1 MLEIAFLLYPHALAS
16 SVALPA
22 EMLHAADH
30 FYRVKFRRRPLI
42 RTRVVDTA
50 SPVPALAGSLRLHAD
65 CGLEELGPLQLLV
78 LPAMWRDPLAVVRS
92 HPEVVT
98 AVRKQHA
105 AGAAVCSVG
114 TGSCFVAE
122 AGLLDGKPATT
133 HWFFMDR
140 FAERYPA
147 VQLQRKHL
155 ITRADNLYC
164 AGSVNAVADLTGH
177 FIERFF
183 GPTIARQVEAQF
195 SPEIRRSYHA
205 LTYIEGQAN
214 RHDDELIAEAQQWLH
229 GHFSESIDFGELATR
244 IGISQR
250 SFNRRFRNA
259 TGSRPGAYLQRLRL
273 EQARD
278 LLRNSNLAI
287 TEIAQQ
293 VGYQDAS
300 HFAALFRER
309 MSQTPLEYRR
319 SARGKLFSPEI

>member
-1 MLEIAFLLYPHALAS
+1 MLDIAFLLYPHALAS

-22 EMLHAADH
+22 EMLYAADH

-42 RTRVVDTA
+42 RIRVVDTA
-50 SPVPALAGSLRLHAD
+50 GPSPTLAGSLQLRAD
-65 CGLEELGPLQLLV
+65 CRLDELGQLQLLV
-78 LPAMWRDPLAVVRS
+78 LPAMWRDPLPVVRD
-92 HPEVVT
+92 HPEVVA
-98 AVRKQHA
+98 AVSEHYA
-105 AGAAVCSVG
+105 AGAAICSVG
-114 TGSCFVAE
+114 TGSCFTAE

-177 FIERFF
+177 FIERFY
-183 GPTIARQVEAQF
+183 GPTIARQVEAHF
-195 SPEIRRSYHA
+195 SPEIRRSYQA

-214 RHDDELIAEAQQWLH
+214 RHDDELIAEAQHWLH
-229 GHFSESIDFGELATR
+229 THFSEPVDFSALATS
-244 IGISQR
+244 IGLSQR
-250 SFNRRFRNA
+250 SFNRRFKHA
-259 TGSRPGAYLQRLRL
+259 TGTRPGAYLQRLRL

-278 LLRNSNLAI
+278 LLRNSNLAV

-293 VGYQDAS
+293 VGYQDPS

-309 MSQTPLEYRR
+309 MAQTPLAYRR